1 MLDSVSGKN
10 DEIVFLKEQ
19 NKALISLVDQYEF
32 FQYYNEQLFL
42 KKDFNSTALFLLE
55 YTQEFFQG
63 RDIDA
68 NGAVFAVN
76 DDMSFSFSVATYP
89 NQEDIFIDEFNAQI
103 EKDVVAWSIKN
114 HKSTLVE
121 SLTNDSYPAC
131 VVIPL
136 FGVEKV
142 FGVFMLFLSCER
154 ENITQETLKVLDISC
169 SQAGLYI
176 DSLKSYEKLEQYGQN
191 LEKIVDSRTKE
202 LQEKNIKLRELNK
215 VKSNFISSVSHE
227 LRTPLTSILGFSK
240 VVIRDVEKIESWMD
254 DSAAAEKIPKKI
266 NKVKDNV
273 NVVISESQRLA
284 RLIND
289 VLDLS
294 KIEAGKSEWK
304 NSAYKLFDL
313 YNIIFDVTQGFF
325 LEKKD
330 VTFNVMFNADKNLVV
345 NVDKDKII
353 QVVNNLIS
361 NAVKFTT
368 EGEITF
374 TVDQAENGFAL
385 FTVADSGIG
394 ISDKYKAVIFEKFT
408 QVGDTLRDKP
418 QGTGLGL
425 AICREII
432 AHYNGRIWV
441 EDSESGGSCFKFT
454 LPLSFAEE
462 DSEMLE
468 H

>member
-1 MLDSVSGKN
+1 MPEAVPIKSN
-10 DEIVFLKEQ
+10 EIDFLKEQ

-55 YTQEFFQG
+55 YTQEFFQS
-63 RDIDA
+63 RDISA
-68 NGAVFAVN
+68 NGAVFSVN
-76 DDMSFSFSVATYP
+76 KDMSFSFSVASYKD
-89 NQEDIFIDEFNAQI
+89 QEKIFVEEFNAQI
-103 EKDVVAWSIKN
+103 EQNVVGWSITN
-114 HKSTLVE
+114 HKSSLVE
-121 SLTNDSYPAC
+121 SLTNSNYPAC

-136 FGVEKV
+136 FGIEKV

-154 ENITQETLKVLDISC
+154 ENITKESLKVLDISC

-240 VVIRDVEKIESWMD
+240 VVIRDVEKIETWLSEPE
-254 DSAAAEKIPKKI
+254 SVEKIPTKI
-266 NKVKDNV
+266 TKIKDNV
-273 NVVISESQRLA
+273 NIVISESQRLA

-304 NSAYKLFDL
+304 NAVYKLFDL
-313 YNIIFDVTQGFF
+313 YNIIFDISQGYF
-325 LEKKD
+325 LGKEKIR
-330 VTFNVMFNADKNLVV
+330 FNVLFKTEKDLSV

-361 NAVKFTT
+361 NAVKFTQA
-368 EGEITF
+368 GEIIF
-374 TVDQAENGFAL
+374 SVDKAENGFAV
-385 FTVADSGIG
+385 FSVEDSGIG
-394 ISDKYKAVIFEKFT
+394 ISDKYKDIIFDKFT

-432 AHYNGRIWV
+432 THYNGNIWV
-441 EDSESGGSCFKFT
+441 ENSAKGGSRFCFT
-454 LPLSFAEE
+454 LPLYFGE
-462 DSEMLE
+462 
-468 H
+468 